1 MQSRFG
7 RRMFRKNSDSPAQV
21 CAEEVGTNNHAVFGK
36 DGTVEDQYNMH
47 RVDNKQNLRV
57 R

>member
-1 MQSRFG
+1 MQSHFG
-7 RRMFRKNSDSPAQV
+7 RQMFRKNSDSPAQV
-21 CAEEVGTNNHAVFGK
+21 CAEEEDTNNHAGLGK

-47 RVDNKQNLRV
+47 RVGNKQKLRV

>member
-36 DGTVEDQYNMH
+36 DDTVEDQYNMH

>member
-21 CAEEVGTNNHAVFGK
+21 CAEEEDTNNHAGLGK